1 MSPSRTLRVRT
12 QLGLG
17 FGVVLLL
24 MVVIG
29 AIAFSRLDLL
39 DNSINKMVNDRYPK
53 TVQANAIINNVNL
66 VARSTR
72 NLMLMSDPAELKKQL
87 EQIAEARKAISE
99 NIDQLEQ
106 TVKSDQGRLLMKEL
120 GLARG
125 EYVQELEKFM
135 RLYQAQQID
144 EAKALLIGPM
154 RATQL
159 HYIKKVEAMIDFQS
173 EMMKKEGSSAEAL
186 AESAKNQILY
196 LSLAAIV
203 LGLVITLQIVKRLM
217 AQLGGEPSDAAAIA
231 LAVAEGKID
240 NPIQLQPGD
249 QRSVMFAMQQ
259 MQQTIQAF
267 IAEQAR
273 MASEHDKGWIK
284 EQMNA
289 EAFKGRFGQM
299 ATEINQLVNS
309 HISVKMQIV
318 EIVSAYSRGDF
329 SQDMARL
336 PGDKAKI
343 TAALDQV
350 KSALLSISSDIKK
363 LAAAGAQGDFSQRA
377 NAEQYQFMFRE
388 MITDLNLLIE
398 TCEVGFNDVLRVSSA
413 LAAGDLSQT
422 ITKDYPGMFG
432 ATKAGVNQTV
442 ASLNAIVQ
450 EIEQMVEAAAERGD
464 FSRRLSLE
472 QKQGYTRRLSELLNQ
487 LSTVTETGLRDVMR
501 VANALAGGDLTQ
513 TISKDY
519 PGLFGETKQGVNTTV
534 ENLQQLVSEIQ
545 DAGMAI
551 NAAASEIAQ
560 GNSDLSRRTEGQA
573 ASLEETASSME
584 EITGTVKQN
593 ADNAQVASK
602 LARSSSE
609 VATKGAQVVGRVVE
623 TMSSINES
631 SRKIVDI
638 ISVIDGIAFQT
649 NILALNAAV
658 EAARAGEQGRGFAV
672 VAAEVRNLAQ
682 RSASAAKEIKHLIND
697 SVSKVDDGA
706 KLVAEAGSTMS
717 EIESSIQRVTDIMS
731 EISAASVEQ
740 SAGIAQIN
748 QAVIQMDETTQQ
760 NAALVEEASAAA
772 EALQEQAQ
780 TMAQAIGSFKL
791 NRTSH
796 MLLSRKPVEPVHKP
810 VPTATSAKASK
821 PVKLASKKPAA
832 ISVPQASEDAD
843 WAEF

>member
-17 FGVVLLL
+17 FGVILLL
-24 MVVIG
+24 MIVIG

-39 DNSINKMVNDRYPK
+39 DESVNKMVNDRYPK
-53 TVQANAIINNVNL
+53 TVQANAIINNMNL

-72 NLMLMSDPAELKKQL
+72 NLMLMTDPNELSKQL
-87 EQIAEARKAISE
+87 EQIAQARKAISE
-99 NIDQLEQ
+99 NLEKLDS
-106 TVKSDQGRLLMKEL
+106 TVKSEQGRLLMKEVT
-120 GLARG
+120 LARG

-135 RLYQAQQID
+135 QLYQEKRID
-144 EAKALLIGPM
+144 EAKALLIGSM

-159 HYIKKVEAMIDFQS
+159 NYIDKIDALITYQS
-173 EMMKKEGSSAEAL
+173 DLMKSEGAAAEKM

-203 LGLVITLQIVKRLM
+203 LGLVITWQIVKRLM
-217 AQLGGEPSDAAAIA
+217 VQLGGEPSDAAAVA

-240 NPIQLQPGD
+240 NPIHLQPGD

-363 LAAAGAQGDFSQRA
+363 LAADGAQGDFSQRA
-377 NAEQYQFMFRE
+377 HAEQYQFMFRE

-450 EIEQMVEAAAERGD
+450 EIEQVVEAAAERGD

-609 VATKGAQVVGRVVE
+609 VATKVGRVVE

-810 VPTATSAKASK
+810 VPTAASAKASK